1 MAAARLQ
8 QLLQRARG
16 LAEPAMKTVQSQTV
30 KQYEAIMA
38 QNSEY
43 VVKDKAHA
51 DKLLR
56 QWFFTQ
62 LAR

>member
-16 LAEPAMKTVQSQTV
+16 LAEPAIRTVQSQTV

-43 VVKDKAHA
+43 VVKDKAQA